1 MDNKIITIL
10 RINSNVT
17 HGEII
22 YKGEIYKGLSVK
34 ISSLDY
40 DESFKKLKEFMI
52 DFRDNFSMARQ
63 LRKNSAIILL
73 NLINEALYFIDSKNN
88 YCSESNDLISVSYQ
102 IKKEEIFDFEI

>member
-40 DESFKKLKEFMI
+40 DESFKNHTK
-52 DFRDNFSMARQ
+52 
-63 LRKNSAIILL
+63 
-73 NLINEALYFIDSKNN
+73 SKKKKF
-88 YCSESNDLISVSYQ
+88 LISKY
-102 IKKEEIFDFEI
+102 K